1 MTALPGSADAGLPGA
16 TGAGVPL
23 HAWHS
28 PYNPWLTAVVAT
40 LATFM
45 EVLDTSIAN
54 VALPHIAGS
63 LGAGVEDSTWVLT
76 SYLVSNAI
84 VLPTSAWI
92 SSLIGRKN
100 FYMLCVAV
108 FTISSL
114 LCGLAQSL
122 GMLVVFRLVQGI
134 GGGGLQPSTQAILVD
149 TFPPRQRGMGMAVYG
164 MTVVVAP
171 VIGPT
176 LGGWITDNFSWRWI
190 FFINIPVG
198 IMSLLLSSRI
208 ISDPPYLLRRRG
220 AQRFQIDV
228 LGLALLS
235 LGFGAL
241 QIMLDLG
248 ERKDWFASPWIRM
261 WGIIAAVS
269 LVWVA
274 IHEWRHKDPIIDLRL
289 LKDRNFGFSV
299 LLMLIFGFILFGS
312 TVLLPL
318 LTQTLLGYTAMLSGL
333 VLSPGALV
341 IMVMMP
347 LIGFLVTRID
357 PRLMIGFGVIMVA
370 YSLYMMAQFN
380 LQVDFWTVV
389 IARMIQGFG
398 LAFIFVPVNTVA
410 YAFIAPQAR
419 NQASSLIS
427 LARNIG
433 ASVGIALLATT
444 LARQT
449 QTHRALLVGNISS
462 YEPAFQQRIE
472 PLTAA
477 MQMQTGDPVNAS
489 LRAHAVLNQMLD
501 FQARMLAFLDAFRW
515 LAICFLILLPL
526 VVFMKRPPHVHAEM
540 AVD

>member
-1 MTALPGSADAGLPGA
+1 MTSLPLSADAGEPGA
-16 TGAGVPL
+16 LAAAPL

-28 PYNPWLTAVVAT
+28 PFNPWVTAVVAT

-54 VALPHIAGS
+54 VALPHIAGN

-122 GMLVVFRLVQGI
+122 GMLVFFRLMQGL
-134 GGGGLQPSTQAILVD
+134 GGGGLQPCTQAILVD

-220 AQRFQIDV
+220 AQRFQVDA

-261 WGIIAAVS
+261 WGLIAAVS

-274 IHEWRHKDPIIDLRL
+274 VHEWRHKDPIVDLRL
-289 LKDRNFGFSV
+289 LKERNFGFSV

-318 LTQTLLGYTAMLSGL
+318 FTQTLLGYTAMLSGL
-333 VLSPGALV
+333 VLSPGGLV

-357 PRLMIGFGVIMVA
+357 PRWMIGFGIVMVS
-370 YSLYMMAQFN
+370 YSLYLMAQFN

-389 IARMIQGFG
+389 VARCVQGFG

-410 YAFIAPQAR
+410 YAFIAPQLR

-433 ASVGIALLATT
+433 ASVGIAMLATM
-444 LARQT
+444 LARNT
-449 QTHRALLVGNISS
+449 QSHRAVLVAHISP
-462 YEPAFQQRIE
+462 YEPVYQQRIE
-472 PLTAA
+472 ALTAA
-477 MQMQTGDPVNAS
+477 VQAQTGDPVGAS
-489 LRAHAVLNQMLD
+489 LRAHAIVNQMVD
-501 FQARMLAFLDAFRW
+501 SQARMLAFLDAFRA

-526 VVFMKRPPHVHAEM
+526 MLFMKRPPQVYGDVPVE
-540 AVD
+540 